1 LLPTPLLKNGHMKH
15 FLSEETSASKI
26 RWRKM
31 DVLKQEGKWMFQKGR
46 KMDIFK
52 QGGKGTF

>member
-1 LLPTPLLKNGHMKH
+1 
-15 FLSEETSASKI
+15 
-26 RWRKM
+26 M